1 MRFVFRNFFRDEK
14 NIEILDR
21 LKEYGV
27 NMQAEETETVE
38 SVLTGKTVVVTGT
51 LPTLGRKEASELI
64 EKYGGKASSSVSKKT
79 DYVLAGENAGSQ
91 ADQSTG
97 TWNSCYF
104 RRTVERNA
112 WNLVFTVLEDVAGH
126 TVENRRA
133 ILIAR
138 EGFVRRYAN

>member
-1 MRFVFRNFFRDEK
+1 MKCCWEVTRH
-14 NIEILDR
+14 
-21 LKEYGV
+21 
-27 NMQAEETETVE
+27 ETE
-38 SVLTGKTVVVTGT
+38 GKGNLHAVQA
-51 LPTLGRKEASELI
+51 R
-64 EKYGGKASSSVSKKT
+64 
-79 DYVLAGENAGSQ
+79 Q

-138 EGFVRRYAN
+138 KGL